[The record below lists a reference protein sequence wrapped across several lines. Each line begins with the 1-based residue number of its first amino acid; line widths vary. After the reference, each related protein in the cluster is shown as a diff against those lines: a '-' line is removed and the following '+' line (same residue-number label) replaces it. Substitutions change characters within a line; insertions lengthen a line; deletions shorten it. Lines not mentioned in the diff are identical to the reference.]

1 MNQANIKA
9 LLESNR
15 EVLGQALPSF
25 VRSIEKCRAF
35 NLEAPISFEVE
46 ESFDALTSKF
56 SRVSDIFTQ
65 KVLKSFLIL
74 LREDAPTFLDR
85 MNLCEKLGVI
95 PSANDLITIRD
106 LRNLIAHEYLTEN
119 LLEVYKE
126 SIKLSLKLLLAIES
140 ANAAIDAKLEGMS

>member
-25 VRSIEKCRAF
+25 TRSIEKCRAF
-35 NLEAPISFEVE
+35 NLETPISFEVE

-126 SIKLSLKLLLAIES
+126 SIKLSLKLLQAIES

>member
-1 MNQANIKA
+1 MNQADIKS
-9 LLESNR
+9 LLVHNR
-15 EVLGQALPSF
+15 EILREALPSF
-25 VRSIEKCRAF
+25 VRSLEKCRSF
-35 NLEAPISFEVE
+35 KLESPISFEIE

-74 LREDAPTFLDR
+74 LREEAPTFLDR

-95 PSANDLITIRD
+95 PSADDLIAIRD

-119 LLEVYKE
+119 LQEVYLE
-126 SIKLSLKLLLAIES
+126 SIRLSQLLLQAIES
-140 ANAAIDAKLEGMS
+140 ANAAIDSRF

>member
-1 MNQANIKA
+1 MNPANINA

-15 EVLGQALPSF
+15 RILGQAMPSF
-25 VRSIEKCRAF
+25 TRSIEKCHAF
-35 NLEAPISFEVE
+35 DLETLISFEVE

-56 SRVSDIFTQ
+56 TRVSDIFTQ

-85 MNLCEKLGVI
+85 MNLCEKLGII
-95 PSANDLITIRD
+95 PSADDLIAIRD

-126 SIKLSLKLLLAIES
+126 SLNLSVKLLQAIQS
-140 ANAAIDAKLEGMS
+140 ANAAIDSRH

>member
-1 MNQANIKA
+1 
-9 LLESNR
+9 
-15 EVLGQALPSF
+15 
-25 VRSIEKCRAF
+25 
-35 NLEAPISFEVE
+35 
-46 ESFDALTSKF
+46 
-56 SRVSDIFTQ
+56 
-65 KVLKSFLIL
+65 
-74 LREDAPTFLDR
+74 

>member
-25 VRSIEKCRAF
+25 IRSIEKCRAF
-35 NLEAPISFEVE
+35 NLETPISFEVE

-95 PSANDLITIRD
+95 PSGNDLITIRD

>member
-1 MNQANIKA
+1 MNQAHIEA

-15 EVLGQALPSF
+15 QILGQAMPSF
-25 VRSIEKCRAF
+25 IRSIEKCRAF
-35 NLEAPISFEVE
+35 DLEIRISFEVE

-56 SRVSDIFTQ
+56 ARVSDIFTQ

-85 MNLCEKLGVI
+85 MNLCEKLGII
-95 PSANDLITIRD
+95 PSANDLIAIRD
-106 LRNLIAHEYLTEN
+106 LRNLIAHETLTEN

-126 SIKLSLKLLLAIES
+126 SLHLSLKLLQAIQG
-140 ANAAIDAKLEGMS
+140 ANAAIDSRS

>member
-15 EVLGQALPSF
+15 EVLSQALPSF
-25 VRSIEKCRAF
+25 IRSIEKCRAF
-35 NLEAPISFEVE
+35 DLETPISFEVE

-85 MNLCEKLGVI
+85 MNLCEKIGVI

-126 SIKLSLKLLLAIES
+126 SIKLSLKLRQAIES
-140 ANAAIDAKLEGMS
+140 ANATIDAKLEGMS

>member
-1 MNQANIKA
+1 MNQAHIKA

-15 EVLGQALPSF
+15 QILGQAMPSF
-25 VRSIEKCRAF
+25 IRSIEKCHAF
-35 NLEAPISFEVE
+35 DLETLISFEVE

-56 SRVSDIFTQ
+56 ARVSDIFTQ

-85 MNLCEKLGVI
+85 MNLCEKLGII
-95 PSANDLITIRD
+95 PSANDLIEIRD

-126 SIKLSLKLLLAIES
+126 SLHLSVKLLQAIEG
-140 ANAAIDAKLEGMS
+140 ANAAIDCRS

>member
-15 EVLGQALPSF
+15 EVLRQALPSF
-25 VRSIEKCRAF
+25 VRSIEKCSAF
-35 NLEAPISFEVE
+35 NLETPISFEVE

-126 SIKLSLKLLLAIES
+126 SIKLSLKLLQAIES